1 MKKSKHENGFWS
13 APESQAVEVRASLAA
28 ASASNAAMSAAIA
41 AVEGNRQ
48 CIQVPKRK
56 SFDAEKAMF

>member
-1 MKKSKHENGFWS
+1 MSTGCF
-13 APESQAVEVRASLAA
+13 QVRASLAA

-48 CIQVPKRK
+48 CIQAAQPAEARVTVRRFKR
-56 SFDAEKAMF
+56 DRMNRMR